1 MVVGAKAPAVGNPPP
16 DPHPPKK
23 EIVVA
28 VISVR
33 QPFGYDLARGLCVEE
48 FARVGR

>member
-1 MVVGAKAPAVGNPPP
+1 MQRRPQWATPPP
-16 DPHPPKK
+16 DPYPPKK